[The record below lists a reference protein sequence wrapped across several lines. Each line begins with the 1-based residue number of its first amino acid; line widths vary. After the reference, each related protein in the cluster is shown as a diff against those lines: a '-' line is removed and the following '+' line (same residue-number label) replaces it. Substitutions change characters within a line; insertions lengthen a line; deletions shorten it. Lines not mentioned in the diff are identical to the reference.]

1 MSTAETVRDGSVHD
15 GPVRE
20 GSVHEGSV
28 RDGLV
33 RDGSVR
39 DGPVRERAPARRTA
53 AAWHADPYVRA
64 LHAGQGPLFLRR
76 ADGWMLPL
84 DVERW
89 CADAD
94 SADRTVLRR
103 CQGPALDIGC
113 GPGRLVAA
121 LALRGRP
128 CLGIDVSQ
136 AAVARTVRAG
146 GPALCRSV
154 FEPLPGEG
162 RWGTALLIDGNI
174 GICGDP
180 RALLAR
186 VAQLIAPDGLL
197 LVEAAAADVDERVRV
212 RVDDG
217 RGDMGTAFPWARV
230 GVPALLHHARA
241 VGWNPVEQWTARD
254 RSFVTLRRTPP
265 LPRSPTER

>member
-1 MSTAETVRDGSVHD
+1 MSTAESVHNGSVR
-15 GPVRE
+15 GEPVRE
-20 GSVHEGSV
+20 AS
-28 RDGLV
+28 
-33 RDGSVR
+33 
-39 DGPVRERAPARRTA
+39 VRERAPSRRA
-53 AAWHADPYVRA
+53 GAPWHADPYVRA
-64 LHAGQGPLFLRR
+64 LRAGRGPLFLRR

-89 CADAD
+89 CADPDA
-94 SADRTVLRR
+94 ADRTVLRR
-103 CQGPALDIGC
+103 CQSPTLDIGC

-121 LALRGRP
+121 LALLGRP

-136 AAVARTVRAG
+136 AAVARTLRAG

-174 GICGDP
+174 GIGGDP

-186 VAQLIAPDGLL
+186 VAQLIVPGGLL

-217 RGDMGTAFPWARV
+217 RGGVGTAFPWARV
-230 GVPALLHHARA
+230 GIPALLHHARTA
-241 VGWNPVEQWTARD
+241 GWAPAEQWTAQD
-254 RSFVTLRRTPP
+254 RGFMALRRTPP
-265 LPRSPTER
+265 GPRSATER

>member
-1 MSTAETVRDGSVHD
+1 MSTAETVRDGSVREGSVHD
-15 GPVRE
+15 GSVRE
-20 GSVHEGSV
+20 GSVHDVSV
-28 RDGLV
+28 RDGAV
-33 RDGSVR
+33 HDGAVH
-39 DGPVRERAPARRTA
+39 ERTPARRA
-53 AAWHADPYVRA
+53 AAPWHADPYVRA
-64 LHAGQGPLFLRR
+64 LHAGRGPLFLRR

-94 SADRTVLRR
+94 AADRTVLRR
-103 CQGPALDIGC
+103 CRGPILDIGC

-121 LALRGRP
+121 LALHGHP

-174 GICGDP
+174 GIGGDP

-186 VAQLIAPDGLL
+186 VAQLMAPDGLL
-197 LVEAAAADVDERVRV
+197 IVEAAAADVDERVRV

-217 RGDMGTAFPWARV
+217 RGDVGTAFPWARV
-230 GVPALLHHARA
+230 GVRALLRHAHA
-241 VGWNPVEQWTARD
+241 VGWSPVEQWTARD
-254 RSFVTLRRTPP
+254 RGFVSLRRTPP
-265 LPRSPTER
+265 LPRSGTER